1 MTACSLGSTVLLGHE
16 AGGLGQECAG
26 ADDEGRQLKRK
37 FVSFSHCQELGQLA
51 DLASD
56 RLFTLV

>member
-1 MTACSLGSTVLLGHE
+1 MGSTVLLGHE
-16 AGGLGQECAG
+16 AGGLGEECAG

-37 FVSFSHCQELGQLA
+37 FMSGSHCQELGQHA

-56 RLFTLV
+56 RLFTLMS